1 MNATQQPFLPELAV
15 RDTVLRISA
24 GLRGNAVRRQVG
36 FKLHTHRVALVLP
49 RYQGGEPMVM
59 TDGRSVERM
68 CLHYVWRSILVVIAL
83 IVAAACYIWFSPI
96 LLVAIGGIVA
106 VMVFARLVYRGGDR
120 YIPNLYARDIRV
132 YDVAYRDFISR
143 TISDLRQAK
152 IAGHPLLW
160 EAAQL
165 TPPASRQDSDELVL
179 DLGVWIGWSTRLMA
193 DASGRTVY
201 GFDTFSGLVE
211 DWKADDQ
218 VVVKSGTFSLTEPL
232 ARRLMPDTGVTLQDG
247 LPAALGRRVEFIKG
261 TTYETLAPFL
271 AARPDTPIR
280 FFHMDLDTYESC
292 LHALETCRDRFV
304 EGSIM
309 VFDEYLV
316 TNGEMLAFY
325 EFQNKY
331 GLEWRYRSWGLEI
344 WEMNVEMV
352 TSRWKRSAY
361 RVLEVAVYWL
371 AGNGKYAWAF
381 LGRRFWRFWL
391 GAPVGD
397 ILFMLGAAGQRKSV
411 SLEITGLGTL
421 KV

>member
-1 MNATQQPFLPELAV
+1 
-15 RDTVLRISA
+15 
-24 GLRGNAVRRQVG
+24 
-36 FKLHTHRVALVLP
+36 
-49 RYQGGEPMVM
+49 
-59 TDGRSVERM
+59 
-68 CLHYVWRSILVVIAL
+68 
-83 IVAAACYIWFSPI
+83 
-96 LLVAIGGIVA
+96 
-106 VMVFARLVYRGGDR
+106 
-120 YIPNLYARDIRV
+120 
-132 YDVAYRDFISR
+132 
-143 TISDLRQAK
+143 
-152 IAGHPLLW
+152 
-160 EAAQL
+160 
-165 TPPASRQDSDELVL
+165 
-179 DLGVWIGWSTRLMA
+179 
-193 DASGRTVY
+193 
-201 GFDTFSGLVE
+201 
-211 DWKADDQ
+211 
-218 VVVKSGTFSLTEPL
+218 
-232 ARRLMPDTGVTLQDG
+232 
-247 LPAALGRRVEFIKG
+247 
-261 TTYETLAPFL
+261 
-271 AARPDTPIR
+271 
-280 FFHMDLDTYESC
+280 MDLDTYESC